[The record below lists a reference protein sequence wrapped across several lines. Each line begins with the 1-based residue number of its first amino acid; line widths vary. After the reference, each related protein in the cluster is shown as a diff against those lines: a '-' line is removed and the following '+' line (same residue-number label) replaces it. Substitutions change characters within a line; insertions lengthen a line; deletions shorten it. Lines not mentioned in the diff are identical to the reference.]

1 MVDKPEQKRKS
12 LNYQGEV
19 AMQLNVIIC
28 CQIYLYAEGLRRLLE
43 EDEDIRVLGIACT
56 DEEIKK
62 LIEFEPDVIVSDM
75 ASCKKVL
82 KQLPSN
88 EDKKVLLVND
98 SMDLCSESLKTMIT
112 DGLGGI
118 LPKNADGKLLQKATR
133 KLHDGELW
141 IDHQTM
147 REVFSRPGEPS
158 SDIHVTK
165 KELEIL
171 NYICSGLSNK
181 EIAKKLFISEQT
193 VKSHCNHL
201 FKKFGVTSRLKL
213 ALCAPKYFPE
223 SLSQS

>member
-1 MVDKPEQKRKS
+1 LAEQPEHNRKP
-12 LNYQGEV
+12 LNKQGEV

-28 CQIYLYAEGLRRLLE
+28 CQTYLYAEGLRRLLE
-43 EDEDIRVLGIACT
+43 EDEDIRVLGIACN

-75 ASCKKVL
+75 ANCKTVL

-98 SMDLCSESLKTMIT
+98 RMDLSSESLKTMIT

-147 REVFSRPGEPS
+147 REVFSRPGELS
-158 SDIHVTK
+158 SDIHLTK
-165 KELEIL
+165 KEMEIVHF
-171 NYICSGLSNK
+171 ICSGLSNK

-213 ALCAPKYFPE
+213 ALCAPKVFPE
-223 SLSQS
+223 SIRQT

>member
-1 MVDKPEQKRKS
+1 MVAMSEHNRKPLKK
-12 LNYQGEV
+12 QGEV
-19 AMQLNVIIC
+19 AMQFNVIIC
-28 CQIYLYAEGLRRLLE
+28 CKIYLYAEGLKRLLE

-56 DEEIKK
+56 DEEIKN
-62 LIEFEPDVIVSDM
+62 LIDYEPDVIVSDM
-75 ASCKKVL
+75 ANCMTVL
-82 KQLPSN
+82 KQLPSK

-98 SMDLCSESLKTMIT
+98 RMDLSSESLKTMIT

-147 REVFSRPGEPS
+147 REVFSHPGERNI
-158 SDIHVTK
+158 DIHLTK

-201 FKKFGVTSRLKL
+201 FKKFGVPSRLKL

-223 SLSQS
+223 GLSQL